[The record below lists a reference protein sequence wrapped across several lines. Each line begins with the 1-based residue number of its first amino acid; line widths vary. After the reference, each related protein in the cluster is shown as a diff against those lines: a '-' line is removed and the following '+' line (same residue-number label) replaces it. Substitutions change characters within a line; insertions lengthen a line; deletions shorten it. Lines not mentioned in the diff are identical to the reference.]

1 MTMESTLNFVNDVA
15 SLLAQAPAVQPAPGW
30 LQFLASFGPII
41 LLLVLFWFI
50 VIGGK
55 RKQERER
62 KTMLDSLAKGSTIR
76 MVGGEIGS
84 IVDMTETRV
93 RIKVDESSNTKIWYV
108 KEAIAGVMKDEK

>member
-1 MTMESTLNFVNDVA
+1 MLYI
-15 SLLAQAPAVQPAPGW
+15 LAQAAPAAPAAPAGQPAPPFF
-30 LQFLASFGPII
+30 QFLIQWGPI
-41 LLLVLFWFI
+41 LFLVLLFWFV

-62 KTMLDSLAKGSTIR
+62 KAMLDALTKGTTIR

-84 IVDMTETRV
+84 IVDLTETRV

-108 KEAIAGVMKDEK
+108 REAIAGVVKEEK